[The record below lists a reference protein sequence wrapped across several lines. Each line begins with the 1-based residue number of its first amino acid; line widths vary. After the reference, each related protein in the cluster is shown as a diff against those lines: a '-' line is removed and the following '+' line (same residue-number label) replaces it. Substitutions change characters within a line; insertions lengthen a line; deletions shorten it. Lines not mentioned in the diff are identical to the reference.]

1 MNCPDPAENWQ
12 GIDRRAARTRSK
24 LHRGLM
30 ELCRCKSFESI
41 TVSEIC
47 KASGVGRSSF
57 YAHFGSKEALKRL
70 GLAQMRA
77 ALDREYISD
86 LSVEEDGTRR
96 PLSFTHIAF
105 EQAARHIDW
114 HRQGNNSGGSPI
126 VVIRDAAAEAFRR
139 ERYCPGQK
147 GISMAIDCFTGALD
161 FVLRRWLDG
170 GAKEEPCQMSKAF
183 QECMTTAGI
192 LSKCRAITSPQ
203 R

>member
-1 MNCPDPAENWQ
+1 MNCPGSAER
-12 GIDRRAARTRSK
+12 IDQRVTRTRSK

-30 ELCRCKSFESI
+30 ELCRRKNFESI

-70 GLAQMRA
+70 GLAQMRV
-77 ALDREYISD
+77 ALDREYSSA

-96 PLSFTHIAF
+96 PLSFTQNAF

-114 HRQGNNSGGSPI
+114 HRQDNNSSGSPI
-126 VVIRDAAAEAFRR
+126 AVIRDVAAEAIRR
-139 ERYCPGQK
+139 ERYCPDQK
-147 GISMAIDCFTGALD
+147 DSNMAIDCFAGALD

-170 GAKEEPCQMSKAF
+170 GAKEELCRISKAF
-183 QECMTTAGI
+183 QEYMTTVGM
-192 LSKCRAITSPQ
+192 LSKCRAIRSPQ